1 MVKAGFARANINP
14 CIGQDNIGDY
24 GRLIPGIGI
33 GNELYAKSMVL
44 DDGQNRIALVTA
56 DVIGFPGTLVEDIRL
71 RASKLTGID
80 EKNIMLSASHTHSS
94 PATTKNDKAS
104 HEYLVELAKKIA
116 GIIYLADCKKEEVRI
131 GVGTGE
137 AKVAMNRWQKSG
149 STVKWGPNPEAPVD
163 YELMVIR
170 FDNLKGYPLCVL
182 LNYASHPSIMGKDN
196 LLYSGDY
203 ISFAQEFVEKV
214 YDRNVMAMFST
225 GAGGDIKIAILSGD
239 RKSFRY
245 GNLEDCR
252 RYGTIVGA
260 EAVKVIETIKTRP
273 AATVSTGTMNVDLPL
288 VKLPLIE
295 DVEREKK
302 RIEDKISR
310 LKGTQKEAMLIDLN
324 WALETINKLK
334 DGTAP
339 ESIKTEVTLFR
350 IGDEIALFA
359 VPGELFVE
367 VGMNIKKAIGLAGS
381 FVLAYTN
388 GYLGYLP
395 SKQAEK
401 DGWCK
406 HDDSY
411 MRSQKP
417 ANFSGKIEDV
427 LVDAARQMCRQPL

>member
-1 MVKAGFARANINP
+1 MVKAGFARTNIDP

-24 GRLIPGIGI
+24 ARLKPGIGI
-33 GNELYAKSMVL
+33 GNELFAKSMVL
-44 DDGQNRIALVTA
+44 DDGQNRAALVTA

-71 RASKLTGID
+71 RAGRLTGID

-104 HEYLVELAKKIA
+104 HEYLTELAKKIA

-131 GVGTGE
+131 GVGKGE
-137 AKVAMNRWQKSG
+137 VKVAINRWQNSG
-149 STVKWGPNPEAPVD
+149 STVKWGPNPDAPVD
-163 YELMVIR
+163 YELPVIR
-170 FDNLKGYPLCVL
+170 FDSLKGDPLAVL

-203 ISFAQEFVEKV
+203 VSFAQEFVEKV

-225 GAGGDIKIAILSGD
+225 GAGGDIKIAVLSGD

-273 AATVSTGTMNVDLPL
+273 AAKISTSTMNVDLPL
-288 VKLPLIE
+288 VKLPSIE

-302 RIEDKISR
+302 RIEDEISR

-324 WALETINKLK
+324 WALETIKKLK
-334 DGTAP
+334 EGTAP
-339 ESIKTEVTLFR
+339 ESIKAEVNLLR

-367 VGMNIKKAIGLAGS
+367 VGINIKKAIGLAGS

-411 MRSQKP
+411 MRTQKP

-427 LVDAARQMCRQPL
+427 LVNAAGQMCR